1 MRFSISPR
9 LSQQTNLSPQLQQ
22 AVRLL
27 MLSNLEL
34 ELELEKA
41 ALDNPILEF
50 EPGAPHYSRLN
61 QKKISALS

>member
-41 ALDNPILEF
+41 ALDNPIIEF
-50 EPGAPHYSRLN
+50 EPSAPH
-61 QKKISALS
+61 